1 MVRQMTSTRATWS
14 KLSKLS
20 TWSGARDGS
29 QQIGFQGV
37 LGIAPKIEFGTWN
50 SGKLKL
56 LVFFLGLIILYKFHG
71 VQTAKNGSK
80 PTMLL
85 YWINLGGSKTEAKV

>member
-14 KLSKLS
+14 KLLKLS
-20 TWSGARDGS
+20 TWSGACDGS

-56 LVFFLGLIILYKFHG
+56 LVFLWGLVYCIKL
-71 VQTAKNGSK
+71 
-80 PTMLL
+80 
-85 YWINLGGSKTEAKV
+85 

>member
-56 LVFFLGLIILYKFHG
+56 LVFLWGLVYCINSMGYKL
-71 VQTAKNGSK
+71 QKNGSK
-80 PTMLL
+80 PTMVL